1 MVMELNSFLMA
12 GKSLMELG
20 QEIAKMIKKAND
32 SQDVTK
38 RVLIYLDAV
47 KNSVELLGKERQDI
61 LNDVRKCDLNNEEQV
76 NALWNRFNRYLFEDN
91 IRPQLFSAVERL
103 KACKPVIEKE
113 SQAWWWRNKNKE
125 KAVKS
130 FIQILDEL
138 ELLITHLTSDFF
150 PGGSGAGI
158 VTLFPIYNAI
168 DEIRQK
174 NKSQKP
180 DETELDN
187 QYEKIYELTQIA
199 IRDSSHEE
207 WFRVNGKVEAL
218 ATELQLA
225 FSIKV
230 VQNRT

>member
-1 MVMELNSFLMA
+1 MELNSVLMA

-20 QEIAKMIKKAND
+20 KELSKIIEKANE
-32 SQDVTK
+32 SPDVTK
-38 RVLIYLDAV
+38 RVLIYLAAV
-47 KNSVELLGKERQDI
+47 KNSVELLGKERQNI
-61 LNDVRKCDLNNEEQV
+61 LSDVRKCDLANEEQV
-76 NALWNRFNRYLFEDN
+76 NALWDRFDRFLFEDN
-91 IRPQLFSAVERL
+91 IRPKLFSAVEGL
-103 KACKPVIEKE
+103 KACKPEIENK
-113 SQAWWWRNKNKE
+113 SKTWWWRNKNKE
-125 KAVKS
+125 EAVKK
-130 FIQILDEL
+130 FMHLLDEL
-138 ELLITHLTSDFF
+138 ELLIIHLTSDFF

-230 VQNRT
+230 VQNKT